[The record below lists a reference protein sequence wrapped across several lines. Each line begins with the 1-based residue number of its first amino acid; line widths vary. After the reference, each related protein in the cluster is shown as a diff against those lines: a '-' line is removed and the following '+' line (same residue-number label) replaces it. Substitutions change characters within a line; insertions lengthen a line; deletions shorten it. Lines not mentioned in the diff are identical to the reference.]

1 MGIEVLKAIR
11 NLRTAIQGEKGDIVP
26 IVGYAPSTEN
36 HEELLLP
43 RNRGEDAKHQWEMR
57 EMQGHFAAVKP
68 DPDEELLHSTHPL
81 YLYLIQSF

>member
-1 MGIEVLKAIR
+1 MASAVQPLRRRAEVLEALR
-11 NLRTAIQGEKGDIVP
+11 NRRPAVQGEKGDIVP

-57 EMQGHFAAVKP
+57 EMQGHFAVVKP
-68 DPDEELLHSTHPL
+68 GPR
-81 YLYLIQSF
+81 